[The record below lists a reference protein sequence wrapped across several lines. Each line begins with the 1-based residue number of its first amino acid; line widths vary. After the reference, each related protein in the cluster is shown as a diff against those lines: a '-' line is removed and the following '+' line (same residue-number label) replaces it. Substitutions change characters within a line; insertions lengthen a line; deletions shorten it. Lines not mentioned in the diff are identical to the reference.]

1 MKRILTFLVVAAMAA
16 ACSPTVEDNK
26 VYTAPK
32 FKSEQKVEFTPLSNQ
47 LIIDHNPD
55 LFMIGDN
62 KLMICSK
69 CADNNHNFQIVDAQS
84 GEYISSFGIKGRGPY
99 ELSDF
104 SRKAVDAKRGVMY
117 LMSQNSELL
126 QVDLAKAIGGNHH
139 PYIGEKTGKIKG
151 NPTQFIFALNGELL
165 QVHSNRRMA
174 LTSLDMQDTLGYYD
188 DYPSI
193 ESRVDAERK
202 KTEGFFMYNAIYGV
216 KPDNSKM
223 YCVTR
228 TGMILEIFDVAKS
241 GKIRQREIK
250 RFFEPK
256 PQSLAWGT
264 DDCIFGAIYT
274 CATDKYIYVLY
285 SDKPNSEPEHF
296 RLGVFDWSGNPF
308 KAYTFDP
315 VVARM
320 AISLD
325 DKYCYGW
332 VQNADGE
339 EYLGYF
345 DLK

>member
-1 MKRILTFLVVAAMAA
+1 MFRLYLILISFVFTACVTQVIDNNKYVA
-16 ACSPTVEDNK
+16 PEFGNTN
-26 VYTAPK
+26 
-32 FKSEQKVEFTPLSNQ
+32 KVEFTPFSTQ
-47 LIIDHNPD
+47 LLVKSNPD
-55 LFMIGDN
+55 LFVIGDN
-62 KLMICSK
+62 KLMICSENT
-69 CADNNHNFQIVDAQS
+69 DNNHHFQIVDTES
-84 GEYISSFGIKGRGPY
+84 GKYVSSFGIKGRGPY

-241 GKIRQREIK
+241 GKIRQRAIK
-250 RFFEPK
+250 RFYEPK

-285 SDKPNSEPEHF
+285 SDRPNSEPEHF
-296 RLGVFDWSGNPF
+296 RLGVFDWSGNPV
-308 KAYTFDP
+308 KAYIFDP

-332 VQNADGE
+332 VQDANGE

>member
-1 MKRILTFLVVAAMAA
+1 MFRLYLILISFVFTACVTQVKDNNKYVA
-16 ACSPTVEDNK
+16 PEFGNTN
-26 VYTAPK
+26 
-32 FKSEQKVEFTPLSNQ
+32 KVEFTPFSNQ
-47 LIIDHNPD
+47 LLVKSNPD
-55 LFMIGDN
+55 LFVIGDN
-62 KLMICSK
+62 KLMICSENT
-69 CADNNHNFQIVDAQS
+69 DNNHHFQIVDTES
-84 GEYISSFGIKGRGPY
+84 GKYVSSFGIKGRGPY

-241 GKIRQREIK
+241 GKIRQRAIK
-250 RFFEPK
+250 RFYEPK

-285 SDKPNSEPEHF
+285 SDRPNSEPEHF
-296 RLGVFDWSGNPF
+296 RLGVFDWSGNPV
-308 KAYTFDP
+308 KAYIFDP

-332 VQNADGE
+332 VQDANGE
-339 EYLGYF
+339 EFLGYF